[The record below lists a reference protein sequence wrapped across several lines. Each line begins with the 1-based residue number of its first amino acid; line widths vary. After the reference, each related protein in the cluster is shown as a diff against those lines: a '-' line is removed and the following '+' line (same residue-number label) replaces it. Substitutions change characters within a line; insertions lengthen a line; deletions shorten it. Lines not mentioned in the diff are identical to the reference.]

1 MTKPELKP
9 ETPAPKLAVI
19 GAGAMASAILEGA
32 FGAGLLRP
40 AEVVVAE
47 PDASRRSA
55 MAGRGCSVMPD
66 AAPGAALRALAP
78 DGMVLLATKPQSLA
92 DVARALDA
100 DSPFAGVVISI
111 LAGARSERV
120 REAFGGSARVVR
132 VMPNTPARIGL
143 GVTAIA
149 IGAGARESDDAM
161 ALKLFG
167 AVGEV
172 VRIEEAMMDAF
183 TALAG
188 SGPAYIFYLEEAMAQ
203 AGAEMGFDPRTAD
216 AVARA
221 VIRGSAELLARSP
234 DESAAALRAAVT
246 SKGGTTEA
254 AIQSMERAGVSEAIV
269 RAIVAAR
276 DRGAE
281 LSKLA

>member
-9 ETPAPKLAVI
+9 EPTAPKLAVI
-19 GAGAMASAILEGA
+19 GAGAMASAILDGA
-32 FGAGLLRP
+32 FGAGLLSP
-40 AEVVVAE
+40 AEVVVVE
-47 PDASRRSA
+47 PDESRRSA
-55 MAGRGCSVMPD
+55 MAARGCAIAQGSTPE
-66 AAPGAALRALAP
+66 AALRALAP
-78 DGMVLLATKPQSLA
+78 GGVVLLATKPQSLA
-92 DVARALDA
+92 DVARALGA
-100 DSPFAGVVISI
+100 SPLLRGVVISI

-143 GVTAIA
+143 GVSAIA
-149 IGAGARESDDAM
+149 MGAGAQAGDDAM

-172 VRIEEAMMDAF
+172 VRVEEAMMDAF

-188 SGPAYIFYLEEAMAQ
+188 SGPAYIFYLAEAMVQ
-203 AGAEMGFDPRTAD
+203 AGVEMGFDPRTAD
-216 AVARA
+216 TVARA
-221 VIRGSAELLARSP
+221 VIRGSAELLVRSP
-234 DESAAALRAAVT
+234 NERAAALRAAVT

-254 AIQSMERAGVSEAIV
+254 AIQSMERAGVGEAIV
-269 RAIVAAR
+269 RAIAAAR

>member
-1 MTKPELKP
+1 MSEPELRA
-9 ETPAPKLAVI
+9 APVAPTLAVI

-40 AEVVVAE
+40 GEVVVAE
-47 PDASRRSA
+47 PDESRRSA
-55 MAGRGCSVMPD
+55 MAARGCTLAHGSTPE
-66 AAPGAALRALAP
+66 AALRALAP
-78 DGMVLLATKPQSLA
+78 GGAVLLATKPQSLA
-92 DVARALDA
+92 DVSRSLGA
-100 DSPFAGVVISI
+100 SPPFAGVVISI

-143 GVTAIA
+143 GVSAIA
-149 IGAGARESDDAM
+149 GGAGARAGDDAL
-161 ALKLFG
+161 AVRLFG

-172 VRIEEAMMDAF
+172 VRVEETMMDAF

-188 SGPAYIFYLEEAMAQ
+188 SGPAYIFYLAEAMAQ
-203 AGAEMGFDPRTAD
+203 AGIEMGFEPRTAD

-221 VIRGSAELLARSP
+221 VLRGSAELLAQSP
-234 DESAAALRAAVT
+234 GESAAALRAAVT

-254 AIQSMERAGVSEAIV
+254 AIRSMESAGVGGAIV